1 MRNAESVPTLAE
13 TRQRLERTGQPQ
25 LLAFWESLDEARRAE
40 LLGSIARLP
49 LEHLPAMLAQ
59 AAGLAK
65 PSAADIRPVRPYVRD
80 HPESDRYRAIGGD
93 LVRRGKVAA
102 FLVAG
107 GQGTRLGWRGPKGT
121 FPATPV
127 AGKPLFRV
135 FAEQLMAAER
145 RWGVRIPWFV
155 MTSEANHADTERF
168 FEDNRWFGRP
178 RTDTML
184 FPQGMVPSVSL
195 DGRVLL
201 EHAWLPALNP
211 DGHGGALKALR
222 SAGALDHMQASGI
235 EHLSYFQVD
244 NPNVRVID
252 PLFLGL
258 HVAAPDSSAE
268 MSSKSV
274 LKRDVTEK
282 VGVFVKAPRLTV
294 LEYSDAPREV
304 SEARDASGAIAY
316 GEGSIAIHAIGTE
329 FIRKLTDHPLGSVL
343 PWHRAIKKVP
353 FVDPATGT
361 RVEPA
366 EPNAI
371 KLESFVFDALH
382 EAEGPIVLRTDRVEE
397 FAPIKNA
404 TGEDS
409 PATSRS
415 IQCERAVRWL
425 REAGIDVPC
434 HANGQPD
441 CVVEI
446 SPLTASGPE
455 DLRANPPAKPVARG
469 SETLL

>member
-1 MRNAESVPTLAE
+1 MSNPARLAE
-13 TRQRLERTGQPQ
+13 TKQRLERTGQAH
-25 LLAFWESLDEARRAE
+25 LLAFWETLDAPQREA
-40 LLGSIARLP
+40 LLGRIARLP
-49 LEHLPAMLAQ
+49 LEHLQSMLTQ
-59 AAGLAK
+59 AASLAK
-65 PSAADIRPVRPYVRD
+65 PTAADIRPVRPYLRTMPD
-80 HPESDRYRAIGGD
+80 AARYRAIGED

-107 GQGTRLGWRGPKGT
+107 GQGTRLGWKGPKGT

-135 FAEQLMAAER
+135 FAEQIMAAER
-145 RWGVRIPWFV
+145 RYGVRIPWFV

-168 FEDNRWFGRP
+168 FEDNRWFGRAAG
-178 RTDTML
+178 DTML

-195 DGRVLL
+195 DGKVLL
-201 EHAWLPALNP
+201 DQPWEPALNP

-222 SAGALDHMQASGI
+222 AAGALDHMQSCGI
-235 EHLSYFQVD
+235 EHLCYFQVD
-244 NPNVRVID
+244 NPNVHVVD

-258 HVAAPDSSAE
+258 HVAAPDSSAQ

-274 LKRDVTEK
+274 LKRDATEK

-294 LEYSDAPREV
+294 LEYSDAPPEV
-304 SEARDASGAIAY
+304 TSARDAEGNLVH

-329 FIRKLTDHPLGSVL
+329 FIRALTDHPLGSVL

-353 FVDPATGT
+353 YVDPATGLRHDPT
-361 RVEPA
+361 
-366 EPNAI
+366 EPNAV
-371 KLESFVFDALH
+371 KLECFVFDALR
-382 EAEGPIVLRTDRVEE
+382 EAESSIVMRTDRVEE

-409 PATSRS
+409 PATSKA
-415 IQCERAVRWL
+415 IQAERAARWL
-425 REAGIDVPC
+425 REAGIDVPL

-441 CVVEI
+441 CMVEI
-446 SPLTASGPE
+446 SALTAAGPE
-455 DLRANPPAKPVARG
+455 DLRAHPPAKPIGRG
-469 SETLL
+469 AEVLL